1 MSELA
6 RLAIKER
13 WPLRFDAAAFC
24 ILGPTSNDPC
34 GYCVCGS
41 KDFDHYCVAMVM
53 RRVFLKADE
62 MQSFKRGYRNRV
74 NEDAASGTGL
84 ILASYFVSTQDRGI
98 PEIHGADPGAKQ
110 GTGMR
115 NQADFSLIF
124 H

>member
-1 MSELA
+1 ML
-6 RLAIKER
+6 RLSV
-13 WPLRFDAAAFC
+13 
-24 ILGPTSNDPC
+24 GPTSNDPC

-53 RRVFLKADE
+53 RRVFSKADE

-84 ILASYFVSTQDRGI
+84 ILASYFVSTRDRGI

-110 GTGMR
+110 GTGR
-115 NQADFSLIF
+115 TKSGGLFADFPLNRVLD
-124 H
+124 